1 MTKIL
6 PNLVTM
12 PGRYIF
18 FIPTNNRKG
27 TIFKPNLSY
36 TFLLELTSCD
46 KVITRT
52 PTASNWCLQRITSS
66 TFAKNGQRF
75 AHNVMTDYRC
85 LANITLQYK
94 STFINAIN
102 FSLPVGR
109 EPWSSG
115 YGRRLMFQRLWVRI
129 PALYTGWTFFRIC
142 ICCKICYVFD
152 KTKINEKE
160 AGVGPFF

>member
-1 MTKIL
+1 MSSTKLTLTNRPRLKKIHRSDQ
-6 PNLVTM
+6 NFAKSGHNAWKV
-12 PGRYIF
+12 YF

-52 PTASNWCLQRITSS
+52 PAASNWCLQRITSS

-115 YGRRLMFQRLWVRI
+115 YGRRLMFQRL
-129 PALYTGWTFFRIC
+129 
-142 ICCKICYVFD
+142 
-152 KTKINEKE
+152 
-160 AGVGPFF
+160 